1 MGNEGSGTASGTA
14 LAAVTLGNR
23 STGGPAPHAGYS
35 PATPTTDPGAFV
47 TSTRTKPAAAA
58 SADLLGSPV
67 ERSALRERVSWAL
80 DTFLDRQGASLSSV
94 GREVGELVRALRE
107 LLAGGKRLRPAFGY
121 WAWRGA
127 GMPDDDRMVAAAAS
141 LELFQACALVHDD
154 VMDRSDTRRG
164 RPAAHRRFA
173 TLHSASGWRG
183 DSEAFGT
190 GAAILLGDLCLSW
203 SDEMFFGSGLE
214 ADRLARA
221 RVVWNLMRSELMG
234 GQYLD
239 LLEQAV
245 GGGSVSRARRVIEFK
260 SARYSVLRP
269 LQLGAQLGGA
279 SPEVCRAYEAY
290 GLPLGEAFQL
300 RDDVLGV
307 FGDPAETGK
316 PAGDDLREG
325 KRTVLVALAAE
336 RGTARQSDLL
346 ERHLGDPSLDPAGVT
361 ALRDVIVHTGA
372 LAEVERMIADLTD
385 RALGALDPAPLA
397 AEPEAALRHLAAAA
411 TTRRL

>member
-1 MGNEGSGTASGTA
+1 M
-14 LAAVTLGNR
+14 
-23 STGGPAPHAGYS
+23 
-35 PATPTTDPGAFV
+35 
-47 TSTRTKPAAAA
+47 TSTRHRPEPALLPER
-58 SADLLGSPV
+58 ADTSSPV
-67 ERSALRERVSWAL
+67 DRAALRERISAAL
-80 DTFLDRQGASLSSV
+80 DAFLDRQGLKLAAV
-94 GREVGELVRALRE
+94 GLETAELVTALRDM
-107 LLAGGKRLRPAFGY
+107 LTGGKRLRPAFGY

-173 TLHSASGWRG
+173 SLHSASGWRG
-183 DSEAFGT
+183 DGDAFGT
-190 GAAILLGDLCLSW
+190 GAAILLGDMCLSW
-203 SDEMFFGSGLE
+203 SDEMFFGSGLDPE
-214 ADRLARA
+214 RLTRA
-221 RVVWNLMRSELMG
+221 RVVWDEMRSELMG

-245 GGGSVSRARRVIEFK
+245 GGGSVRRARRVIEFK

-279 SPEVCRAYEAY
+279 DQELCAAYEAY

-325 KRTVLVALAAE
+325 KRTVLVALAVE
-336 RGTARQSDLL
+336 RGTAAEADLV
-346 ERHLGDPSLDPAGVT
+346 ERLLGDPELDAAGV
-361 ALRDVIVHTGA
+361 AELRDAIVSSGA
-372 LAEVERMIADLTD
+372 LKEVERMIEELTGS
-385 RALGALDPAPLA
+385 ALAALDTAPLD
-397 AEPEAALRHLAAAA
+397 AEAEAALRHLAAAA